1 MERCQLDA
9 DGFGG
14 GGRGEV
20 GEWEVYVIKIH
31 VDKYFQ

>member
-9 DGFGG
+9 DGLGG
-14 GGRGEV
+14 GGV

-31 VDKYFQ
+31 VDKYF

>member
-9 DGFGG
+9 DGLGG
-14 GGRGEV
+14 GGGV

-31 VDKYFQ
+31 VDKYF